1 MFHEILRLAGFLET
15 LLYLRFKT
23 VFMQS
28 PQAAGKKDSSP
39 SGKQPKKVNK
49 AFDHFSARVTKITG
63 RPVAFISA
71 VTLILIWAA
80 TGPLFGYSET
90 WQLIINTGTTIITF
104 LMVFVIQQSQN
115 KDMIALHLKLDE
127 LLSTNDKASNRLVNS
142 EGLSEEELELLKD
155 FYARLSQVAGKS
167 QDVFAS
173 HSIEEAEKNEEE
185 KEELRKEEGISG
197 ATPPQTQTEGS
208 LFDVDK
214 EEVR

>member
-1 MFHEILRLAGFLET
+1 MQQKKEAVAHG
-15 LLYLRFKT
+15 KT
-23 VFMQS
+23 
-28 PQAAGKKDSSP
+28 PP
-39 SGKQPKKVNK
+39 KQPSKKLNK
-49 AFDHFSARVTKITG
+49 AFDRFSSVVTKVTG

-71 VTLILIWAA
+71 VALILVWAA
-80 TGPLFGYSET
+80 TGPMFGYSET

-142 EGLSEEELELLKD
+142 EGLTEEELEVLKD
-155 FYARLSQVAGKS
+155 FYARLSQSASDS

-173 HSIEEAEKNEEE
+173 HSIEEAEKNEVQK
-185 KEELRKEEGISG
+185 KEIRKEEGMTG
-197 ATPPQTQTEGS
+197 DVPPPIQTEGS

-214 EEVR
+214 EDVR